1 MRKCIF
7 CAVGLVLA
15 VSLVAPASADTLEI
29 QYTGLDIIY
38 DGSVIT
44 DLGDPDPLE
53 SVDFLVNGTK
63 VFGLNAGVDMSL
75 SVPGVSNLPVG
86 GGAVTSAAGG
96 LLSLA
101 LPDGDFLDLQL
112 GAAEVVYV
120 SVSVVQLNFVLAAG
134 SANVLG
140 QLLPIEGELED
151 VVAISFSTNIDNNT
165 LTDDGSYIT
174 GFEANGT
181 GEIEGILVPEPSTIC
196 MLGIG
201 ALSLFLIRRKRN
213 A

>member
-1 MRKCIF
+1 MKRPFLFLFLLTGFMISPGF
-7 CAVGLVLA
+7 
-15 VSLVAPASADTLEI
+15 ADTLEI

-44 DLGDPDPLE
+44 DLGNPDSLG

-96 LLSLA
+96 ILSLA
-101 LPDGDFLDLQL
+101 LPDDDFLDLQL

-140 QLLPIEGELED
+140 QLLPIEGELD
-151 VVAISFSTNIDNNT
+151 DIIAISFSTNIDNGT

-181 GEIEGILVPEPSTIC
+181 GEIEGALIPEPSTIC
-196 MLGIG
+196 MLGFG
-201 ALSLFLIRRKRN
+201 ALSLLLIRRKRN
-213 A
+213 V